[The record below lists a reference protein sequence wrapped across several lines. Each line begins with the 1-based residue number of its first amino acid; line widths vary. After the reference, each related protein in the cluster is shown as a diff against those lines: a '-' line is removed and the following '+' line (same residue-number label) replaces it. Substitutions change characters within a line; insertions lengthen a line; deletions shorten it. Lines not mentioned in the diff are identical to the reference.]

1 MTWLTIALSALALAA
16 WASTVL
22 LVRAALVRPHI
33 GALTER
39 AVIAVLLSAFGTVC
53 VVLVWNS
60 DSGQALFAIDA
71 ARILFRVCLFGL
83 LLVPTIWIVLYAT
96 NRLGHGR

>member
-1 MTWLTIALSALALAA
+1 MTWLTIALAFLALAS
-16 WASTVL
+16 WLSTIL

-39 AVIAVLLSAFGTVC
+39 AIIGTLLSGFGTVC
-53 VVLVWNS
+53 VILVWNS
-60 DSGQALFAIDA
+60 DSGQVFFAIDL
-71 ARILFRVCLFGL
+71 ARIVFRICLFGL
-83 LLVPTIWIVLYAT
+83 LLVPPVWILLYLT